1 MSARGIQG
9 ASTVSPPLF
18 TSIPRSAPHRNGLR
32 QSLSYGIINHGG
44 RRELSLDTAYL
55 VGLGFSP
62 TDNPPSPRNR
72 RKDMN
77 RIIGVCWIAFVGY
90 LGVRLLVYID
100 GFYVTYGA
108 WR

>member
-1 MSARGIQG
+1 
-9 ASTVSPPLF
+9 
-18 TSIPRSAPHRNGLR
+18 
-32 QSLSYGIINHGG
+32 
-44 RRELSLDTAYL
+44 
-55 VGLGFSP
+55 
-62 TDNPPSPRNR
+62 
-72 RKDMN
+72 MN